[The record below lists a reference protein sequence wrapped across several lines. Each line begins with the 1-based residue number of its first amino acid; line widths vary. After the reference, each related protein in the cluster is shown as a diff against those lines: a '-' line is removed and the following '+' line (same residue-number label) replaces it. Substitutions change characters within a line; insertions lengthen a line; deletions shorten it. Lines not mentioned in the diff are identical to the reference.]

1 MKIISNAGKSLG
13 EWYSPFSGAV
23 AVCWISYHIFWTSR
37 PPFSYFNKIVQKR
50 WIRVDEHFYLL
61 AWIWSKFCM
70 RHCLRA
76 KNANDTVVDIDIDSS
91 IEDIRQWDTKLPIH
105 SPCQK
110 TQPCL
115 SMDPHMFKSF
125 KKEKETNRNTSPNKQ
140 KSMPSLTSSPRRA
153 IFVREFQK
161 KQGVKY

>member
-1 MKIISNAGKSLG
+1 
-13 EWYSPFSGAV
+13 
-23 AVCWISYHIFWTSR
+23 
-37 PPFSYFNKIVQKR
+37 
-50 WIRVDEHFYLL
+50 
-61 AWIWSKFCM
+61 M

-140 KSMPSLTSSPRRA
+140 KTMPSLTSSPRRA
-153 IFVREFQK
+153 ISVTEFQK
-161 KQGVKY
+161 KARNEILITKFYINFAFREPFKNVLAVFAR

>member
-1 MKIISNAGKSLG
+1 MKIIFQCRKVCG
-13 EWYSPFSGAV
+13 WVIFSV
-23 AVCWISYHIFWTSR
+23 FT
-37 PPFSYFNKIVQKR
+37 KR

-140 KSMPSLTSSPRRA
+140 KTMPSLTSSPRRA
-153 IFVREFQK
+153 IFVTELQK
-161 KQGVKY
+161 SKEWNANYKILHQFCLYDLP